1 MGSSWYFDETT
12 DDPGQSSLDNIS
24 FNGQLVNAVGRM
36 IYAEKGVV
44 YVDSDNEAED
54 LDTLDNTCKGH
65 GITIFS
71 DPHNITFQIIST
83 RIHNE
88 SKHVVYCLLV
98 LKTDHVDTEKNM
110 VERRYSDFAALYKA
124 LKKDHPT
131 IIKDVDFPGKVLF
144 QKKNLNPELI
154 ESRRSAFQAFLQT
167 IYKYTEV
174 RQHQAFKEF
183 FYLPGLREATDSL
196 KGGELENSLEL
207 LLNSLHLQVKLCDK
221 GREVIATLGA
231 IVDIL
236 EALGKLEDAERYAA
250 AALELSQNDYLC
262 PYVIPLLD
270 TTVRLRWKLQ
280 MDKRTIE
287 RHLSHVQKMTGI
299 ETGHAFTLRELAVTR
314 FDKDT

>member
-1 MGSSWYFDETT
+1 MVLRT
-12 DDPGQSSLDNIS
+12 DI
-24 FNGQLVNAVGRM
+24 
-36 IYAEKGVV
+36 
-44 YVDSDNEAED
+44 
-54 LDTLDNTCKGH
+54 
-65 GITIFS
+65 
-71 DPHNITFQIIST
+71 
-83 RIHNE
+83 
-88 SKHVVYCLLV
+88 
-98 LKTDHVDTEKNM
+98 VDTEKVM

-124 LKKDHPT
+124 LKKDYPT
-131 IIKDVDFPGKVLF
+131 VIKDVDFPGKVLF

-154 ESRRSAFQAFLQT
+154 ESRRSALQAFLQT

-221 GREVIATLGA
+221 GREIIATLGA
-231 IVDIL
+231 IVDVL
-236 EALGKLEDAERYAA
+236 EALRKLEDAERYAA
-250 AALELSQNDYLC
+250 AALELAQNDYLC

-270 TTVRLRWKLQ
+270 TAAKLRWKLQ

-299 ETGHAFTLRELAVTR
+299 ETDHAFTLRELAVTR
-314 FDKDT
+314 FDKET